1 MKILVI
7 DNTGQISACLAE
19 VEADLNCRTDEIQ
32 ALNAL
37 EQLQPELVFLSYAF
51 RGEQTHDY
59 IRLLVKTLPSAS
71 LIIVGEQMAQ
81 ECVLR
86 CLLCGA
92 KGFQE
97 LQDLQYYSF
106 RLVQA
111 ISRGEAW
118 VSRRMVASL
127 LDAIRQLTL

>member
-7 DNTGQISACLAE
+7 DNTGQIPACLAD
-19 VEADLNCRTDEIQ
+19 VEAELNCHADEIQ
-32 ALNAL
+32 AFNAL
-37 EQLQPELVFLSYAF
+37 EQLQPELIFLSYAL

-59 IRLLVKTLPSAS
+59 IRLLVKTLPTAS
-71 LIIVGEQMAQ
+71 LIVVGEQTAQ
-81 ECVLR
+81 ECVLQ

-97 LQDLQYYSF
+97 LQDLRYYSV

-118 VSRRMVASL
+118 VSRRMVAAL